1 MSRINEELNYMKY
14 LLGYQRGVII
24 SEQKILL
31 EQTKTDY
38 DRIASELSGAYGPT
52 LKKYGLKDSIKFF
65 GTDKN
70 GTLIEDYTGKP
81 TVISIGLVKPYQ
93 TGGYGVYDSAYFAC
107 DTQVNFIKPN
117 DNKKATAQAIL
128 TDKFA
133 NLDPYGIRSEY
144 ANSTGEKIDAKLE
157 LLKKNFDTTTKNI
170 AKQICNLINS
180 VSKGEDVTEQIEGI
194 KKSESESQQ
203 KTTTKPGTTTQ
214 QTTTQPGTA
223 GAKTTTQ
230 PGTTGAKTTTATTT
244 KKPVTTGIGS
254 PNQIFNSPIV
264 NITYNDNLKSYTV
277 EGFVSLAT
285 MGTNSEALVI
295 KVNEAIRTQILKN
308 PALVTESKNGNLHMT
323 LAEVRGGASNTFYG
337 AIGWDITFKGD
348 DYKNPIF
355 NENKTDT
362 KLYGKNYEDNNT
374 LALERAKE
382 FLGKLKTALPK
393 KDANGVG
400 IKVAGFSKDKVVAYT
415 VNTGG
420 VADDSKERNW
430 TGANGISKIPG
441 QQVYFKLTIRVLKNI
456 PNGTQTSKPCL
467 TNSKISIDY
476 YVGKGHECDVATFD
490 LYLNGEVLI
499 GTADIGNGVLCSK
512 TGRGSSGLN
521 LNLNTVGG
529 DRNYAGTRTNSF
541 TITSAFAEKVMA
553 KSKVGEVEIWL
564 KGKGHTYY
572 SDRFGKYLDMNHPDN
587 KCLTT
592 HMETPAIKFTKPDG
606 TVVDLGYP
614 YGSFPR
620 CGGCGGAPECE
631 PQFVIRYNPC
641 GKDLASSVISSG
653 VGNF

>member
-1 MSRINEELNYMKY
+1 MGRINEELNYMKY
-14 LLGYQRGVII
+14 LLGYQRGVVI

-31 EQTKTDY
+31 EQTKADY
-38 DRIASELSGAYGPT
+38 EQILSQLSSAYGPT
-52 LKKYGLKDSIKFF
+52 LKKYGFDNIVGSGVGQDFKPTEDYDGFPPLVKLS
-65 GTDKN
+65 GTYTDKDGN
-70 GTLIEDYTGKP
+70 TIDGT
-81 TVISIGLVKPYQ
+81 
-93 TGGYGVYDSAYFAC
+93 YFAC
-107 DTQVNFIKPN
+107 KPDTKILPPGGKTRYSAPVPRPTDLTYTTTNNVSYNYQYRIKGKTP
-117 DNKKATAQAIL
+117 DEQKKLGDQF
-128 TDKFA
+128 DKT
-133 NLDPYGIRSEY
+133 I
-144 ANSTGEKIDAKLE
+144 NSIAVKVCE
-157 LLKKNFDTTTKNI
+157 LLNLKEKGQDVKKQVQAVIDSETKAQQTTTKP
-170 AKQICNLINS
+170 
-180 VSKGEDVTEQIEGI
+180 GVTT
-194 KKSESESQQ
+194 QQ
-203 KTTTKPGTTTQ
+203 TTTKPGTTT
-214 QTTTQPGTA
+214 
-223 GAKTTTQ
+223 
-230 PGTTGAKTTTATTT
+230 AKTTTATTT

-277 EGFVSLAT
+277 EGFASLAT
-285 MGTNSEALVI
+285 MGTDSEALVN

-323 LAEVRGGASNTFYG
+323 LAEVRGGASNTYGG

-374 LALERAKE
+374 LALKRAKE
-382 FLGKLKTALPK
+382 FLASLKAALPK
-393 KDANGVG
+393 KDTNGVG

-430 TGANGISKIPG
+430 TGVNGISKIPG

-512 TGRGSSGLN
+512 TGKGSSGLN